1 MCFPDQ
7 RDATISAD
15 RQSTTNDRLDELES
29 RLLFQ
34 EDHLN
39 TLNDV
44 LAAQDMRMA
53 ELVRQVK
60 QLEQQLK
67 QNAGFAGGGD
77 GLADEPP
84 PHY

>member
-1 MCFPDQ
+1 LRFSSE
-7 RDATISAD
+7 RDATITSD
-15 RQSTTNDRLDELES
+15 NQSTTSERLDELES

-44 LAAQDMRMA
+44 IAAQDMRMA
-53 ELVRQVK
+53 ELVRQIK
-60 QLEQQLK
+60 RLEQQLK
-67 QNAGFAGGGD
+67 QGVGFAGGGD
-77 GLADEPP
+77 GSADEPP